1 MSFNPFQFLAGLR
14 RRQLDPEDAVG
25 RVVSLVVRRSAD
37 IPAFRRSLPALMA
50 EMARARRYQRPL
62 TVVLLGLENGRLPE
76 HVYHLV
82 GDNGTD
88 NGTSRQILS
97 RTTQLVSFVLGS
109 ILRDTLRES
118 DIAAYHATEDRYIL
132 LLTESTRAQARDTV
146 QRLNQLFHPRVH
158 TALRAGIAEF
168 PIDGLTLDELI
179 SSAQQEWHQ
188 TPVPVTEIPVVR
200 PAGQEQ

>member
-14 RRQLDPEDAVG
+14 RRPSDPEDAVG
-25 RVVSLVVRRSAD
+25 RVVSLVRRSAD
-37 IPAFRRSLPALMA
+37 IPAFRRSLPALSA

-62 TVVLLGLENGRLPE
+62 TVLILGLENGRLPE
-76 HVYHLV
+76 HLYNLV
-82 GDNGTD
+82 GGNGDDNGT
-88 NGTSRQILS
+88 GRQILS
-97 RTTQLVSFVLGS
+97 RTTQLVSFVLGT

-118 DIAAYHATEDRYIL
+118 DIATYHATEDRYVL

-146 QRLNQLFHPRVH
+146 QRLNQLFHRRVH
-158 TALRAGIAEF
+158 TDLRAGIAEF

-188 TPVPVTEIPVVR
+188 TPVPVTEIAIVGPS
-200 PAGQEQ
+200 EQDH